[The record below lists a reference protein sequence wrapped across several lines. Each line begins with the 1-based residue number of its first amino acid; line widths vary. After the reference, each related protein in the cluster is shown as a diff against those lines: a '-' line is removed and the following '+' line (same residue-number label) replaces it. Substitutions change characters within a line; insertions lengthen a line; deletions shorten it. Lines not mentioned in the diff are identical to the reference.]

1 MSKKIDLSDIDLRKL
16 DLTRKYDDD
25 FDSTDGLAW
34 RDHLLLYVIAAFVVV
49 FIIWANVT
57 KLDEVARG
65 TAQIVPSSDVQV
77 IQTLEGGIVEEFM
90 VDEGDIVEAGQVLL
104 KLRDVQARSDFQSNT
119 TKYLGTLATVQ
130 RLKAEAE
137 GLSEIPFTQDVL
149 EGVPESVKAERNA
162 FDANKRQYDNQLSV
176 LEEQLSQ
183 KKQEV
188 TELERRISDL
198 ARVIK
203 LAQDEKDMIAPMVE
217 KGAAPRIELLQLE
230 RQIAERQSE
239 LNGLRLA
246 LPRSK
251 SAVQEAEQRINEHKS
266 SFQAEAQRKL
276 SEKTT
281 EMNALQ
287 ETLVAFAD
295 RSRRTEIKSPVRG
308 TVKSIKINT
317 VGGVAKPGE
326 PIMEIVPLED
336 QMVVEA
342 KIRPAD
348 IAFIYPGQ
356 KAVVRITAYDFSIY
370 GSMEGEVVM
379 VSPDAT
385 MNEEGESFYKVQVR
399 TKQTQLE
406 KGGKT
411 YEIIPGMQATVDILT
426 GEKTVMNYLLKPF
439 IKASATAMRE
449 R

>member
-25 FDSTDGLAW
+25 FDSTDGLSW

-65 TAQIVPSSDVQV
+65 TAQIVPSSDVKV

-90 VDEGDIVEAGQVLL
+90 VDEGDVVEAGQVLL

-130 RLKAEAE
+130 RLQAEAD
-137 GLSEIPFTQDVL
+137 GKSEVTFTPEVL
-149 EGVPESVKAERNA
+149 EGVPESVKAEKDA

-203 LAQDEKDMIAPMVE
+203 LAQDEKDMVAPMVE
-217 KGAAPRIELLQLE
+217 RGAAPRIELLQLE

-251 SAVQEAEQRINEHKS
+251 SAVEEAEQRINEHRNG
-266 SFQAEAQRKL
+266 FQAEAQRKL

-281 EMNALQ
+281 EMNALK

-295 RSRRTEIKSPVRG
+295 RSQRTEIKSPVRG

-385 MNEEGESFYKVQVR
+385 LNEEGESFYKVQVR
-399 TKQTQLE
+399 TNQTQL
-406 KGGKT
+406 KKSGKT

>member
-34 RDHLLLYVIAAFVVV
+34 RDHLLLYVIAAFVVI

-77 IQTLEGGIVEEFM
+77 IQTLEGGIVDEFM
-90 VDEGDIVEAGQVLL
+90 VDEGDVVETGQPLL

-137 GLSEIPFTQDVL
+137 GLTEIPFTQEVL
-149 EGVPESVKAERNA
+149 DGVPNSVQAEKDA
-162 FDANKRQYDNQLSV
+162 FAANKRQYDNQLSV

-203 LAQDEKDMIAPMVE
+203 LAQDEKDMVAPMVE
-217 KGAAPRIELLQLE
+217 KGAAPRIELLQLD

-251 SAVQEAEQRINEHKS
+251 SAVQEAEQRINEHKNG
-266 SFQAEAQRKL
+266 FQAEAQRKL

-281 EMNALQ
+281 EMNALK

-295 RSRRTEIKSPVRG
+295 RSQRTEIKSPVRG

-370 GSMEGEVVM
+370 GSMEGEVVL

-385 MNEEGESFYKVQVR
+385 LNEDGESFYKVQVR